1 MNLEELIR
9 ELARLR
15 AEEENIKDAI
25 DDLEMTIENTPLGRE
40 LAKRYR
46 RLSEVR
52 LAVDQADESVRAA
65 ALERFAEI
73 GEKKV
78 HPAVSVVKSTVLS
91 YDTQEAL
98 NYAMKAGLSQ
108 VLSLKKR
115 EFEKVAKVLP
125 LDFVETN
132 TVHSV
137 RIKRDLSG
145 WLGE

>member
-1 MNLEELIR
+1 MSLEGLIR

-15 AEEENIKDAI
+15 AREKDIKESIADVEAA
-25 DDLEMTIENTPLGRE
+25 IENTPLGQE
-40 LAKRYR
+40 LIKHRSH
-46 RLSEVR
+46 LSVVR
-52 LAVDQADESVRAA
+52 LAVGQADESVRAA

-78 HPAVSVVKSTVLS
+78 HPAVSVVESTVLS

-98 NYAMKAGLSQ
+98 DYAMKAGLSQ
-108 VLSLKKR
+108 VLSLKRR

-125 LDFVETN
+125 LDFVETGI
-132 TVHSV
+132 VHSV

-145 WLGE
+145 WLDG